1 MKMSEIT
8 IETLETFFKLNK
20 DELDEEE
27 VKELEMF
34 LSGAKAY
41 VKSYT
46 GYTDSELDKYTEI
59 TLAVLVIAQDM
70 YDDRTMLVDKD
81 KINLVLKTTLGMHQ
95 NNLL

>member
-1 MKMSEIT
+1 MKVSEIT
-8 IETLETFFKLNK
+8 LDTLETFLKLNK
-20 DELDEEE
+20 DELDESEL
-27 VKELEMF
+27 KELDMIK
-34 LSGAKAY
+34 SGAISY

-46 GYTDSELDKYTEI
+46 GYSEKELDNYEEI

-81 KINLVLKTTLGMHQ
+81 KVNLVLNSILGMHQ